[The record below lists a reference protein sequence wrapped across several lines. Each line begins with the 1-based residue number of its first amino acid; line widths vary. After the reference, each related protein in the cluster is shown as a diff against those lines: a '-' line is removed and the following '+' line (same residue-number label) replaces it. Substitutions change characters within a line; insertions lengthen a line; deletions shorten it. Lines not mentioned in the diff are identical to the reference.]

1 MFDRYSKN
9 NKRIEG
15 GKQMGYY
22 DDTEHGRRQ
31 QKKGSK
37 VGYFF
42 TGLIGVIVGA
52 LLVWLIVPSISNT
65 GSNNTTNP
73 VKTEQLSTEVT
84 TDVTKAVD
92 KTKDAVVG
100 ITNIQKRQTAS
111 DIFGGAFG
119 GNTDNRDSSTTEESG
134 SGSGVIYKK
143 ANGKAYIV
151 TNNHVVEDADRLEV
165 TLPNN
170 KKVEAKLVGTDQ
182 WTDLAVISMD
192 EKYATTVAKFGDS
205 DKLKQGETVI
215 AIGNPLGL
223 DLYGSVTT
231 GVISGTERTVPMDI
245 NGDGNADW
253 NAEVLQTDAAIN
265 PGNSGGALINL
276 AGQVIGINSMKIS
289 QSTVEGLG
297 FSIPSNTVI
306 PIISELEA
314 KGKVQ
319 RPAMGVSL
327 IDLTEVPAFYQ
338 KETLKLPEDVTEGVV
353 MAQVENGSAAEKAGI
368 KQYDVIV
375 EMDGQKVGNSVELRK
390 ILYSKK
396 VGDSVTVKAYQDG
409 KLVTKTMKL
418 TSTISK

>member
-1 MFDRYSKN
+1 M
-9 NKRIEG
+9 
-15 GKQMGYY
+15 
-22 DDTEHGRRQ
+22 
-31 QKKGSK
+31 
-37 VGYFF
+37 
-42 TGLIGVIVGA
+42 
-52 LLVWLIVPSISNT
+52 
-65 GSNNTTNP
+65 
-73 VKTEQLSTEVT
+73 
-84 TDVTKAVD
+84 
-92 KTKDAVVG
+92 
-100 ITNIQKRQTAS
+100 
-111 DIFGGAFG
+111 
-119 GNTDNRDSSTTEESG
+119 
-134 SGSGVIYKK
+134 
-143 ANGKAYIV
+143 NGKAYIV

-231 GVISGTERTVPMDI
+231 GVVSGTERTVPMDI